1 MLNFLYYCLNVL
13 FPVLPVTNSGSRL
26 FSLQLSFTNQ
36 GGPHIFSLFSKLNCP
51 EHLIFPYCIFWTS
64 NCLLW
69 TFVDLSTFSEVH
81 WLALDTVCGC
91 GPDHSKAEPEM
102 LVHASC
108 KSCSCLCHLI
118 WCYFVFTIC
127 PQLIHI
133 QPTGAYQPNHIDC
146 FSQSIC
152 TVYYFY

>member
-1 MLNFLYYCLNVL
+1 MN
-13 FPVLPVTNSGSRL
+13 TESRQ

-36 GGPHIFSLFSKLNCP
+36 GGHHIFSLFSKLNCP

-69 TFVDLSTFSEVH
+69 TFTIFSIFSGVH
-81 WLALDTVCGC
+81 WLVLDTVCGC

-108 KSCSCLCHLI
+108 KSYSCLYHLI

-127 PQLIHI
+127 PQLIHVPI
-133 QPTGAYQPNHIDC
+133 GPYKPNFTDC

-152 TVYYFY
+152 TVYYSY

>member
-1 MLNFLYYCLNVL
+1 MLFL
-13 FPVLPVTNSGSRL
+13 VLPVMNTESRL

-36 GGPHIFSLFSKLNCP
+36 GGHHVFSFFSKLNCP
-51 EHLIFPYCIFWTS
+51 EHLIFPYCIFWTF

-69 TFVDLSTFSEVH
+69 TFTIFSTFSGVH
-81 WLALDTVCGC
+81 WLVLDTVCGC
-91 GPDHSKAEPEM
+91 GPDHSKAEPEIS
-102 LVHASC
+102 VHASC
-108 KSCSCLCHLI
+108 KSDSCLYHLI

-133 QPTGAYQPNHIDC
+133 QPIGPCKPNLIDR

-152 TVYYFY
+152 TVYYSY